1 MDYLQGLNPN
11 QRLAVTTIDGPL
23 LVVAGAGSGKTRV
36 LTTRIAH
43 LIKEHQVAP
52 YRIAAVTFTNKAA
65 EEMQE
70 RISSLIGS
78 ASAPLFMGTFHSLC
92 VRILRTEVE
101 HSGYRPNFQIFDQTD
116 QLAVIRDCCK
126 ELNLDPKRFAP
137 KQLLGSISKAKDE
150 LITPDE
156 YPVSGGDF
164 WSQTVAKVYA
174 KYQQKLEK
182 SNALDFDDLI
192 MVTVRM
198 FKQNPQILEKYQ
210 KRFDYIL
217 VDEYQDTNRAQYML
231 VHMLAQRS
239 GNICVVGDEDQS
251 IYAFRG
257 ADIRNILEFEKDFPG
272 AKVIKLEENYR
283 STGSILGAANSVI
296 RNNTERKE
304 KELYT
309 NRDQGEK
316 VAFYQADNERYEAR
330 FVSDTISKLKM
341 DEGFAY
347 KDFTILYRTHALSRV
362 FEEEF
367 MRNGIPYRIISGVRF
382 YERKEIKDLL
392 AYLRLIHNPQNDV
405 GFLRII
411 NVPKRGL
418 GDATIGRLSNYA
430 DQFGI
435 SLFESL
441 SYLDGIDGLS
451 ARFSKALLEFK
462 SLIDGLRMQL
472 GEFTVT
478 ELTEAVLKQ
487 SGYLAELEAQGD
499 EDAQIRIENLQ
510 EFLSLTRQFETDNA
524 ATDLGAF
531 LEYVALISDVDTY
544 DDQAD
549 AVSLMTV
556 HASKGLEF
564 PVVFIVGL
572 EEGVFP
578 HSRSSFDEGQIEE
591 ERRLAYVAMTR
602 AQERL
607 FLTCSRE
614 RTLYGTTRPNPIS
627 TFVQEIDKEYLE
639 EVGIRSFFTGL
650 GSIIPSARPKSST
663 SEDAYKVG
671 DKIRHKTW
679 GEGMVVSV
687 GESGGDVQLKI
698 AFPAPQGIKT
708 VIAHLAPITKI

>member
-1 MDYLQGLNPN
+1 MDYLQGLNTN
-11 QRLAVTTIDGPL
+11 QRLAVTTTQGPL

-43 LIKEHQVAP
+43 LIKEHQVPP
-52 YRIAAVTFTNKAA
+52 YKIMAVTFTNKAA
-65 EEMQE
+65 AEMKE
-70 RISSLIGS
+70 RISSLVGPT
-78 ASAPLFMGTFHSLC
+78 AAQVFMGTFHSLC
-92 VRILRTEVE
+92 VRILRIEVE
-101 HSGYRPNFQIFDQTD
+101 HSGYSPNFQIFDQTD
-116 QLAVIRDCCK
+116 QLAVIRECMK
-126 ELNLDPKRFAP
+126 ELNLDPKRTPP
-137 KQLLGSISKAKDE
+137 KQLLGAIGKAKDE
-150 LITPDE
+150 LLTPEE
-156 YPVSGGDF
+156 YPISGGDF
-164 WSQTVAKVYA
+164 WDQTVAKVYA
-174 KYQQKLEK
+174 KYQEKLVK

-198 FKQNPQILEKYQ
+198 LRQNPEVLAKYQ

-217 VDEYQDTNRAQYML
+217 VDEYQDTNQAQYVL
-231 VHMLAQRS
+231 IQLLAEQT

-272 AKVIKLEENYR
+272 AQVIKLEENYR
-283 STGSILGAANSVI
+283 STKSILGAANSVI

-304 KELYT
+304 KALWT
-309 NRDQGEK
+309 NRDQGEQ
-316 VAFYQADNERYEAR
+316 VVFQQSENERLEAR
-330 FVSDTISKLKM
+330 FVSETIEELKNK
-341 DEGFAY
+341 EGFSY
-347 KDFTILYRTHALSRV
+347 KDCTILYRTHALSRV
-362 FEEEF
+362 FEEDF
-367 MRNGIPYRIISGVRF
+367 MRRGIPYRIISGVRF

-405 GFLRII
+405 GFMRIV
-411 NVPKRGL
+411 NVPRRGI
-418 GDATIGRLSNYA
+418 GDATIGRLSAYA
-430 DQFGI
+430 QEFGI

-451 ARFSKALLEFK
+451 SRFSKALLEFK
-462 SLIDGLRMQL
+462 TLIDGLRMQL
-472 GEFTVT
+472 GDFTVT

-499 EDAQIRIENLQ
+499 EDAKIRLENLQ
-510 EFLSLTRQFETDNA
+510 EFLSLTQQFETDRA

-544 DDQAD
+544 DDEAD

-572 EEGVFP
+572 EEGIFP
-578 HSRSSFDEGQIEE
+578 HSRAALEEGQIEE

-602 AQERL
+602 AEKRL
-607 FLTCSRE
+607 FLTCARE
-614 RTLYGTTRPNPIS
+614 RTLYGTKRPNPIS
-627 TFVQEIDKEYLE
+627 TFVNEIDQEYLE
-639 EVGIRSFFTGL
+639 EITPKSSFPSL
-650 GSIIPSARPKSST
+650 HSIIPPARPKANT
-663 SEDAYKVG
+663 NGPEYKVG
-671 DKIRHKTW
+671 DKVRHKTW
-679 GEGMVVSV
+679 GEGMVVSA

-698 AFPAPQGIKT
+698 AFPAPVGIKT